1 MGCYSSIVAHNIDLD
16 LEYTDSIYEYLG
28 KSTNSKVASVYY
40 TALARERYSSYKA
53 SRTYDR
59 YTEEFKE

>member
-1 MGCYSSIVAHNIDLD
+1 MGCYGSIVAHNNLD
-16 LEYTDSIYEYLG
+16 LESDSIYEYLG